1 MLLSGH
7 RRGLLYFCLAGMEIA
22 WITPFVAL
30 LFHQQGLG
38 WPPLG
43 AFGRLLAVLLAW
55 VLALELMN
63 RRELEPPRY
72 QLAVVAL
79 VVVSTLVLVRIWL
92 YWGSPLGDFGWLPG
106 TLRALFNFH
115 LGLRPELVLILTNL
129 LLWQR
134 ATTATSRQLDF
145 FSVGVS
151 FRLGILLFLLGGGLL
166 NRVTGYEVT
175 SLFWLYLALGL
186 TAVAMARIRE
196 KATAG
201 GSVGKSLPGRRLIQ
215 LLLTIALTV
224 GAMAG
229 LALLYTP
236 DRIKGA
242 VTGLGPVWQV
252 LGVLAQPLVQVLV
265 WVIQIVLTALEWLL
279 SGLLGS
285 VDLSILETLRER
297 IAALLSL
304 AQRPGGTGLELPP
317 WFLTGLRY
325 AGVLLG
331 ILVMLGIVILSLERI
346 RSRRDRDETEEESEE
361 EITLGGTTLGRGMAW
376 LREKA
381 RLVRRFGFGRQLLA
395 AISVQN
401 MYANLCRLAGQRGYP
416 RHPAQ
421 PPDDYLAILSHA
433 FGGHQD
439 ALSHITAAYMQVH
452 YGDQPVGR
460 AELIRL
466 RRDYEQVRRA
476 EAVDEP

>member
-1 MLLSGH
+1 MLLSGQ
-7 RRGLLYFCLAGMEIA
+7 RRGLIYFCLAGMEIA

-38 WPPLG
+38 WSPTA
-43 AFGRLLAVLLAW
+43 AFGRLLAVLLVW

-63 RRELEPPRY
+63 RRELESPGY
-72 QLAVVAL
+72 ELAVVAL
-79 VVVSTLVLVRIWL
+79 VVVSTLVLVRILL
-92 YWGSPLGDFGWLPG
+92 YWGTPLGDFGWLPD
-106 TLRALFNFH
+106 TVRALFDFH

-134 ATTATSRQLDF
+134 ATNATSRQLDF

-166 NRVTGYEVT
+166 THVTGYEVT

-201 GSVGKSLPGRRLIQ
+201 GSAGKSLPRRRLIQ
-215 LLLTIALTV
+215 LLLSIALTV
-224 GAMAG
+224 GAFAA
-229 LALLYTP
+229 LALLFTP
-236 DRIKGA
+236 YRIKA
-242 VTGLGPVWQV
+242 VVAGLEPVWRV
-252 LGVLAQPLVQVLV
+252 LGVLAQPLTEVLV
-265 WVIQIVLTALEWLL
+265 WLIQIILTSMEWLL
-279 SGLLGS
+279 RRVMGG
-285 VDLSILETLRER
+285 VDLSFLEAIREQ

-304 AQRPGGTGLELPP
+304 AQRPRGEGLELPP

-331 ILVMLGIVILSLERI
+331 ILVMLGIVLLSLDKI
-346 RSRRDRDETEEESEE
+346 RSRRGRDETEEESEE
-361 EITLGGTTLGRGMAW
+361 EITLGGNTLGRGIQW

-381 RLVRRFGFGRQLLA
+381 GLVRRFGFGRQLLA

-401 MYANLCRLAGQRGYP
+401 MYANLCRLGGQRGYP

-421 PPDDYLAILSHA
+421 PPDDYLPVLTQA
-433 FGGHQD
+433 FGGQED
-439 ALSHITAAYMQVH
+439 ALGRITAAYMRVH
-452 YGDQPVGR
+452 YGDQPVSR
-460 AELIRL
+460 AELARL
-466 RRDYEQVRRA
+466 RRDYDQVRRVEA
-476 EAVDEP
+476 ETEP